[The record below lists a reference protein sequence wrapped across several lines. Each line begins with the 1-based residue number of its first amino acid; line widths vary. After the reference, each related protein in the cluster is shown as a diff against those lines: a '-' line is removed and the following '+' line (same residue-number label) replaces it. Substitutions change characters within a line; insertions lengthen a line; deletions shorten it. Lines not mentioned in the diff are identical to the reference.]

1 MKKDWWKK
9 YLSEDGYSLNLDNTP
24 FTSLKDLTV
33 PDGVRIL
40 TLRESSVQTLVGAV
54 FPESLEELH
63 LNGVPLQSLGGVNFP
78 EGLQVLNLSN
88 TALSI
93 LSGAVFPI
101 GLKKLFLNDTELTS
115 LDGVELPAGLHLLSL
130 SNTRLTTLNNI
141 VLPEG
146 LQELYLDG
154 TSLTDLTD
162 VEFPE
167 TLQVLSLN
175 HTKLTHLTGVKLPQG
190 LKELFLGGTKIAV
203 LDGVQFP
210 QGLEALYLFSI
221 ELSQINGVSF
231 PPKLKGL
238 SLSSTKLTSLE
249 GVAFPDGLEHLDL
262 RYVNISCLDAIRF
275 PSSLKQLY
283 LGYTNLTNLDN
294 VILPHGLQ
302 GLELR
307 NTKLTNLDN
316 VTFPNQLRTLHLGGT
331 AITSLDSVIL
341 PDGLRYLWL
350 GNSKLTHLPESIKNL
365 KSLQNL
371 NLSRLAL
378 RELPIWL
385 PDLGLPFTRDPLG
398 RGICLY
404 NTSIKDV
411 DMSIFDQSQ
420 EDILRWFE
428 ERKKQGETPLNEI
441 KVVFLGDGEVGKTHT
456 ISRLQKNG
464 EKIPESSTGGSTPG
478 IAISEKTYP
487 IDGQDIQVHF
497 WDFGGQ
503 DILYSMHRM
512 FMTERTIY
520 VVMVDARKEN
530 CGTQATEWLDT
541 IKSFAGDAPVLLAV
555 NKIDQNYNATL
566 DRRGLMDKYSNLKA
580 VLYMSALNEE
590 PEEFNSKFTA
600 EMVELIRQSDVPKMK
615 WPKKW
620 KQVKDELQHMDEPY
634 IRSREYGK
642 ICARC
647 EVDSGGASLLN
658 WCNDLGVC
666 FCRQDDRL
674 KDYVILRPDW
684 ITNAIYAVLFNKRDK
699 VKNGLI
705 DLAEMFRL
713 LNSNE
718 TRKTFPDIPYEWG
731 DMNYILDVVR
741 KFSLSYQVDGNTE
754 FFPMLCSADSS
765 PVVKEYA
772 DAMDTLE
779 FHMEFAPLPSNI
791 LHRLMVERYG
801 ELDTDNVWLT
811 GARFFQNDTKLSAV
825 ARKDGNRLKLYVR
838 SDDPLHAANT
848 YLSVIAG
855 TVERICKGLKLEIG
869 KRWVIYKEGDRRVEF
884 DYDDLLFNQKIG
896 EDYIPC
902 RKLGKK
908 VLIAGILKQSGHS
921 ADKDRDD
928 LLRDMVIFCGILQD
942 NEKIWDGSED
952 ERTTYIRDLLR
963 AKKYIA
969 MDQSRGGIS
978 AGGKQAGE
986 LDLDIRKQPDVR
998 WTIFEALNLSGSSDS
1013 QLQYWNAHL
1022 DKLLDNYNAT
1032 GCPFLFHVT
1041 YLSCAKSTFTKHC
1054 VTFEDHLRYYH
1065 PVGFSLT
1072 SERPTDP
1079 LAKRGIHHGGF
1090 LRAMETVYDCGGIP
1104 MTVYHFFVRIG
1115 E

>member
-1 MKKDWWKK
+1 MFEVLDKIADWNPVDDINYMLLTSRLYSIANKGYWRMLKKIQWGKIRYLYILNDFKIMENHIIPASLESGC
-9 YLSEDGYSLNLDNTP
+9 YLSHDKSWLLLYRPNIDEISYSILHCTANLVLLRINDVTY
-24 FTSLKDLTV
+24 
-33 PDGVRIL
+33 PDGGWRMNRI
-40 TLRESSVQTLVGAV
+40 
-54 FPESLEELH
+54 
-63 LNGVPLQSLGGVNFP
+63 
-78 EGLQVLNLSN
+78 
-88 TALSI
+88 
-93 LSGAVFPI
+93 
-101 GLKKLFLNDTELTS
+101 
-115 LDGVELPAGLHLLSL
+115 
-130 SNTRLTTLNNI
+130 
-141 VLPEG
+141 
-146 LQELYLDG
+146 
-154 TSLTDLTD
+154 D
-162 VEFPE
+162 V
-167 TLQVLSLN
+167 S
-175 HTKLTHLTGVKLPQG
+175 HLTGLKVLHLANNRCLKTIDGLSQLQHLEWLSLYGTCVGPSLDFSALTALKEINLGRNANITKITGIKSLKKVEKIHLFGTG
-190 LKELFLGGTKIAV
+190 LKWI
-203 LDGVQFP
+203 
-210 QGLEALYLFSI
+210 
-221 ELSQINGVSF
+221 
-231 PPKLKGL
+231 PK
-238 SLSSTKLTSLE
+238 E
-249 GVAFPDGLEHLDL
+249 IRHL
-262 RYVNISCLDAIRF
+262 RT
-275 PSSLKQLY
+275 LKQLT
-283 LGYTNLTNLDN
+283 LSGLALEMLPFWLTN
-294 VILPHGLQ
+294 
-302 GLELR
+302 
-307 NTKLTNLDN
+307 
-316 VTFPNQLRTLHLGGT
+316 
-331 AITSLDSVIL
+331 
-341 PDGLRYLWL
+341 
-350 GNSKLTHLPESIKNL
+350 
-365 KSLQNL
+365 
-371 NLSRLAL
+371 
-378 RELPIWL
+378 
-385 PDLGLPFTRDPLG
+385 LGLPFTRELRG
-398 RGICLY
+398 TGICLY
-404 NTSIKDV
+404 ETLVKGV

-428 ERKKQGETPLNEI
+428 ERKKQGESPLNEI

-456 ISRLQKNG
+456 ISRLQKDG
-464 EKIPESSTGGSTPG
+464 AKIPESSTGGSTPG

-512 FMTERTIY
+512 FMTKRTIY

-530 CGTQATEWLDT
+530 CGAQATEWLDT

-555 NKIDQNYNATL
+555 NKIDQNSNATL

-620 KQVKDELQHMDEPY
+620 KLVKDELQRMGEPY

-658 WCNDLGVC
+658 WCNDLGIC

-705 DLAEMFRL
+705 DLTEMFRL

-765 PVVKEYA
+765 PVAKEYA

-811 GARFFQNDTKLSAV
+811 GARFFQKDTKLSAV

-838 SDDPLHAANT
+838 SDDPQHAANT

-869 KRWVIYKEGDRRVEF
+869 KRWVIYKEGDKRVEF
-884 DYDDLLFNQKIG
+884 DYDDLLFAQETG
-896 EDYIPC
+896 DTRIPC
-902 RKLGKK
+902 KELRKK
-908 VLIAGILKQSGHS
+908 VLIADILKQSGHS
-921 ADKDRDD
+921 AAEARSQFIRHLTDACRK
-928 LLRDMVIFCGILQD
+928 LQS
-942 NEKIWDGSED
+942 NKLYWDAGED
-952 ERTTYIRDLLR
+952 ARTTFIRDVLPEC
-963 AKKYIA
+963 YIT
-969 MDQSRGGIS
+969 MDQHLTGSGATGHRP
-978 AGGKQAGE
+978 GE
-986 LDLDIRKQPDVR
+986 MDLDIRLNPSTP
-998 WTIFEALNLSGSSDS
+998 WTAIEALNISGAQFANWDS
-1013 QLQYWNAHL
+1013 HL
-1022 DKLLDNYNAT
+1022 EKLLKNYNHEGRA
-1032 GCPFLFHVT
+1032 FLFHVGYVSVSMEQFGT
-1041 YLSCAKSTFTKHC
+1041 IITKFWEH
-1054 VTFEDHLRYYH
+1054 VQEHHPQNMTVRSADLMALAQKHHDEPRY
-1065 PVGFSLT
+1065 V
-1072 SERPTDP
+1072 
-1079 LAKRGIHHGGF
+1079 
-1090 LRAMETVYDCGGIP
+1090 RAMETVYDCGGIP

>member
-1 MKKDWWKK
+1 MVEIIHEIDNWNPVNGSIIDYDKLMQCARNIDFADLNQTDWNKVRYLYARK
-9 YLSEDGYSLNLDNTP
+9 VNRFLFRAKGTEYLSGCYLSLDGTWLLLTGDDCSLLSNAISLCSTNLAVLWAWDCDIDKVDV
-24 FTSLKDLTV
+24 SHLT
-33 PDGVRIL
+33 
-40 TLRESSVQTLVGAV
+40 
-54 FPESLEELH
+54 
-63 LNGVPLQSLGGVNFP
+63 N
-78 EGLQVLNLSN
+78 LQVLDLARCQNLHHIHGIDS
-88 TALSI
+88 LQQ
-93 LSGAVFPI
+93 
-101 GLKKLFLNDTELTS
+101 LKRLN
-115 LDGVELPAGLHLLSL
+115 
-130 SNTRLTTLNNI
+130 
-141 VLPEG
+141 
-146 LQELYLDG
+146 
-154 TSLTDLTD
+154 
-162 VEFPE
+162 
-167 TLQVLSLN
+167 
-175 HTKLTHLTGVKLPQG
+175 
-190 LKELFLGGTKIAV
+190 LGGTKVYRMPDFYKLNQLQELSLWNLQIE
-203 LDGVQFP
+203 QIE
-210 QGLEALYLFSI
+210 GLENLNHLWELSLSGTK
-221 ELSQINGVSF
+221 LSQIPNSLRRI
-231 PPKLKGL
+231 KTLKR
-238 SLSSTKLTSLE
+238 
-249 GVAFPDGLEHLDL
+249 LD
-262 RYVNISCLDAIRF
+262 ISR
-275 PSSLKQLY
+275 LY
-283 LGYTNLTNLDN
+283 LDT
-294 VILPHGLQ
+294 
-302 GLELR
+302 
-307 NTKLTNLDN
+307 
-316 VTFPNQLRTLHLGGT
+316 
-331 AITSLDSVIL
+331 L
-341 PDGLRYLWL
+341 PDW
-350 GNSKLTHLPESIKNL
+350 LPEL
-365 KSLQNL
+365 KLDFNTDFFGS
-371 NLSRLAL
+371 S
-378 RELPIWL
+378 
-385 PDLGLPFTRDPLG
+385 
-398 RGICLY
+398 GIILED
-404 NTSIKDV
+404 TFVKDV
-411 DMSIFDQSQ
+411 DMSIFDGEHSQ
-420 EDILRWFE
+420 EDILQWFE
-428 ERKKQGETPLNEI
+428 ERKKQGESPLNEI

-456 ISRLQKNG
+456 ISRLQKDG

-530 CGTQATEWLDT
+530 CGAQATEWLDT

-555 NKIDQNYNATL
+555 NKIDQNSNATL

-590 PEEFNSKFTA
+590 PEEFNNKFTA
-600 EMVELIRQSDVPKMK
+600 SMVELIRQSDVPKMK

-620 KQVKDELQHMDEPY
+620 KLVKDELQRMGEPY

-811 GARFFQNDTKLSAV
+811 GARFFQKDTKLSAV

-838 SDDPLHAANT
+838 SDDPQHAANT

-869 KRWVIYKEGDRRVEF
+869 KRWVIYKEGDKRVEF
-884 DYDDLLFNQKIG
+884 DYDDLLFAQEMG
-896 EDYIPC
+896 VTQIPC
-902 RKLGKK
+902 KELRKA
-908 VLIAGILKQSGHS
+908 VPIADILKQSGHS

-928 LLRDMVIFCGILQD
+928 LLRDMVIFCGMLQD

-1022 DKLLDNYNAT
+1022 DKLLDNYNST
-1032 GCPFLFHVT
+1032 GCPFLFHVS
-1041 YLSCAKSTFTKHC
+1041 YLSCPKDKFAKHC
-1054 VTFEDHLRYYH
+1054 VAFEEHIRHYS
-1065 PVGFSLT
+1065 PKKFTVA
-1072 SERPTDP
+1072 SERPTNP
-1079 LAKRGIHHGGF
+1079 LGQQEQRDNGF
-1090 LRAMETVYDCGGIP
+1090 LHAMETVYDCGGIP

>member
-1 MKKDWWKK
+1 MLNMEELIWKWDPLFHSWVDSIDLDRYTK
-9 YLSEDGYSLNLDNTP
+9 NISYEQITQTQWNEVQYLHGISTHTTNGVEQGCYLSHDGTFLLLCGEACDHFADAISKCSSNLLVLWAWDCDMEELDVSHFQQLQILDIASCIHLRQLHGLAHLSHLKRLNL
-24 FTSLKDLTV
+24 
-33 PDGVRIL
+33 
-40 TLRESSVQTLVGAV
+40 
-54 FPESLEELH
+54 
-63 LNGVPLQSLGGVNFP
+63 GGTQIEVIP
-78 EGLQVLNLSN
+78 NLSN
-88 TALSI
+88 
-93 LSGAVFPI
+93 F
-101 GLKKLFLNDTELTS
+101 TE
-115 LDGVELPAGLHLLSL
+115 
-130 SNTRLTTLNNI
+130 
-141 VLPEG
+141 
-146 LQELYLDG
+146 LQELILWRLPIKNVHGLENLGQIYYLDLSGTKLMQIPNGIRKMKCLQCLCLSDLNLNSIPDWLPELGLNFYNDNELTELDGIFLEG
-154 TSLTDLTD
+154 TSI
-162 VEFPE
+162 
-167 TLQVLSLN
+167 
-175 HTKLTHLTGVKLPQG
+175 TG
-190 LKELFLGGTKIAV
+190 
-203 LDGVQFP
+203 
-210 QGLEALYLFSI
+210 
-221 ELSQINGVSF
+221 
-231 PPKLKGL
+231 
-238 SLSSTKLTSLE
+238 
-249 GVAFPDGLEHLDL
+249 
-262 RYVNISCLDAIRF
+262 
-275 PSSLKQLY
+275 
-283 LGYTNLTNLDN
+283 
-294 VILPHGLQ
+294 
-302 GLELR
+302 
-307 NTKLTNLDN
+307 
-316 VTFPNQLRTLHLGGT
+316 
-331 AITSLDSVIL
+331 
-341 PDGLRYLWL
+341 
-350 GNSKLTHLPESIKNL
+350 
-365 KSLQNL
+365 
-371 NLSRLAL
+371 
-378 RELPIWL
+378 
-385 PDLGLPFTRDPLG
+385 
-398 RGICLY
+398 
-404 NTSIKDV
+404 V

-428 ERKKQGETPLNEI
+428 ERKKQSETPLNEI

-456 ISRLQKNG
+456 ISRLQKDG

-530 CGTQATEWLDT
+530 CGAQATEWLDT

-555 NKIDQNYNATL
+555 NKIDQNSNATL

-620 KQVKDELQHMDEPY
+620 KLVKDELQRMGEPY

-658 WCNDLGVC
+658 WCNDLGIC

-705 DLAEMFRL
+705 DLTEMFRL

-765 PVVKEYA
+765 PVAKEYA

-811 GARFFQNDTKLSAV
+811 GARFFQKDTKLSAV

-838 SDDPLHAANT
+838 SDDPQHAANT

-855 TVERICKGLKLEIG
+855 TVERICKGLKLEIS
-869 KRWVIYKEGDRRVEF
+869 KRWVIYKEGDKRVEF
-884 DYDDLLFNQKIG
+884 DYDDLLFAQEMG
-896 EDYIPC
+896 VTQIPC
-902 RKLGKK
+902 KELRKA
-908 VLIAGILKQSGHS
+908 VPIADILKQSGHS

-928 LLRDMVIFCGILQD
+928 LLRDMVIFCGMLQD

-1022 DKLLDNYNAT
+1022 DKLLDNYNST
-1032 GCPFLFHVT
+1032 GCPFLFHVS
-1041 YLSCAKSTFTKHC
+1041 YLSCPKDKFAKHC
-1054 VTFEDHLRYYH
+1054 VAFEEHIRHYS
-1065 PVGFSLT
+1065 PKKFTVA
-1072 SERPTDP
+1072 SERPTNP
-1079 LAKRGIHHGGF
+1079 LGQQEQRTNGF